1 MKPGKTGQPTKS
13 ERRKRALRR
22 AKLRALGKAGAR
34 GAEPS
39 VTLEVVERIGQRMAI
54 GLPLDYALAL
64 EEADISEDCFHKA
77 LQRDAKL
84 STHLKRFKAKFIAEA
99 CTRLTIS
106 ETSDLRWLLLRRH
119 PDIFAMPS
127 ERAEASGN
135 GNQVADGLQDLLNR
149 AKELARLKNSDAA
162 EVKE

>member
-1 MKPGKTGQPTKS
+1 MAKTSKNA
-13 ERRKRALRR
+13 ERKAKAVRR
-22 AKLRALGKAGAR
+22 AKLRAQGKAGAR
-34 GAEPS
+34 GPEPT
-39 VTLEVVERIGQRMAI
+39 VTLEVVARIGERMAI

-64 EEADISEDCFHKA
+64 EEADISVDCFHKA
-77 LQRDAKL
+77 LQRDEKL

-127 ERAEASGN
+127 EKAEANNSS
-135 GNQVADGLQDLLNR
+135 GNQVADGLQAVLNQ
-149 AKELARLKNSDAA
+149 AKEYARLKQ
-162 EVKE
+162 EQEETIP